1 MRAAFD
7 AFVFDSDL
15 RVLTRDGSRIHLTP
29 KAFDLLHLLLER
41 RPRPVPGAEIM
52 DHLWPGCFVA
62 RGNLANLVLEVRTAL
77 GDDGRTARY
86 IRTVHRFGYVFDA
99 SVQGDDVP
107 TDSATGPEAGSVAST
122 RSLFRLLMED
132 GQVSLS
138 EGTTTLGRCLDCTVT
153 LPSTTVSRCHARIVL
168 DAGRATL
175 EDLQSKNGTFVNGA
189 RIDRV
194 TALTDGD
201 RIRLGGVPMVY
212 RLIRQTATDTFV
224 APVTLWHA

>member
-1 MRAAFD
+1 MRATFD

-15 RVLTRDGSRIHLTP
+15 RVLTREGSRIHLTP

-52 DHLWPGCFVA
+52 EHLWPGCFVA

-77 GDDGRTARY
+77 GDNGRTARY
-86 IRTVHRFGYVFDA
+86 IRTVHRFGYVFEGAVEGDA
-99 SVQGDDVP
+99 AS
-107 TDSATGPEAGSVAST
+107 TDAGSGQEVAAPPS

-132 GQVSLS
+132 GQVSLA
-138 EGTTTLGRCLDCTVT
+138 EGMTTLGRCLDCTVT
-153 LPSTTVSRCHARIVL
+153 LPSTTVSRCHARIAL
-168 DAGRATL
+168 NAGQATL

-194 TALTDGD
+194 TPLTDGD

>member
-1 MRAAFD
+1 MRATFD
-7 AFVFDSDL
+7 AYVFDSDL
-15 RVLTRDGSRIHLTP
+15 RVLMRDGSRIHLTP

-41 RPRPVPGAEIM
+41 RPRPVPGQDIM

-86 IRTVHRFGYVFDA
+86 IRTVHRFGYVFEGA
-99 SVQGDDVP
+99 VQGDAP
-107 TDSATGPEAGSVAST
+107 STDAGSGEAAAPPG

-132 GQVSLS
+132 GQVSLA
-138 EGTTTLGRCLDCTVT
+138 EGATTLGRCLDCTVT

-168 DAGRATL
+168 SAGQATL